1 MSPPAIPIA
10 RPRLPTATHITP
22 YLREI
27 DANGWYSNFGPLAG
41 RLQARLADHWGLAKP
56 ELCLFASGTAAITL
70 TLLAS
75 GALPGSCCLMPSWTF
90 SASAGAVRAAGL
102 VPHFVDVDPETW
114 ALAPATILDLA
125 KRPGVG
131 AVLVVAPFGAPL
143 DLPAWDAVRRATGLP
158 VVIDGAAAFD
168 TLRDGGPM
176 TVGQC
181 PVIVSLHATK
191 VFGVGEGGAVLCR
204 DLAWLERARR
214 LSNFGCLGTREALLP
229 GVNGKMSEYAAA
241 VGLAALDTWRATR
254 ARWASVTGHYSQ
266 RLRRSGFG
274 LTPGF
279 GQGWVSSTLSVLWA
293 ADSCDV
299 LHEFTRSGISTLR
312 WWGPG
317 CHAQPAFRDCPS
329 EELPVTELLARRC
342 VGLPFWQDLTP
353 TQIDLVCRVASRCAS
368 SSANSTAL
376 DLIPA

>member
-1 MSPPAIPIA
+1 MSPPVIPIA
-10 RPRLPTATHITP
+10 RPRLPTVTHIAP

-27 DANGWYSNFGPLAG
+27 DANGWYSNFGPLSS
-41 RLQARLADHWGLAKP
+41 RLQARLADHWGIAKP

-75 GALPGSCCLMPSWTF
+75 GAPAGSSCLMPSWTF
-90 SASAGAVRAAGL
+90 AASAGAVRAAGL

-114 ALAPATILDLA
+114 ALNPAAIRSLA
-125 KRPGVG
+125 KRPEVG
-131 AVLVVAPFGAPL
+131 AILVVAPFGAPL
-143 DLPAWDAVRRATGLP
+143 DLPAWDEVRRATGLP

-168 TLRDGGPM
+168 SLRDGGSM
-176 TVGQC
+176 VAGQC

-204 DLAWLERARR
+204 DMAWLERVRR
-214 LSNFGCLGTREALLP
+214 LSNFGFAGTREALLP

-254 ARWASVTGHYSQ
+254 ARWASVTAHYVHSLH
-266 RLRRSGFG
+266 RLELGTVPNFG
-274 LTPGF
+274 C
-279 GQGWVSSTLSVLWA
+279 GWVSSTLPVLWPGDA
-293 ADSCDV
+293 ACALADLSD
-299 LHEFTRSGISTLR
+299 HGIGALR

-317 CHAQPAFRDCPS
+317 CHAQPAFRDCPR
-329 EELPVTELLARRC
+329 EPLPVTEALAQRC

-353 TQIDLVCRVASRCAS
+353 TQIDLVCSAVAECTSIVAPS
-368 SSANSTAL
+368 PAFSLLSA
-376 DLIPA
+376 